1 MPFIAGPVN
10 SLTDFQVEY
19 GGFLMGPGTNYG
31 VPPTWPFFDM
41 APIKVMDTAKQWQA
55 GSWSGPDFADVIL
68 PAFDVEVWA
77 YDDATFATAIL
88 DFRQAIA
95 PGLVAP
101 LWVKVPRFDP
111 IGILAKPSRR
121 SNPIDL
127 PWGQLALASVE
138 FRCPDPTW
146 QSVTRTLSL
155 AASGAAASGLV
166 APLGASASG
175 GTGVLDAGSTVA
187 APYTGLLANLGN
199 APCWPVV
206 TVTGPVAGPLTIT
219 LDGNAVTYSGS
230 LVAGQTLKI
239 DYGLGTA
246 VLADGTDRTPLL
258 TSRQFTPVPAA
269 TWQVNGS
276 SAVTFVATGGS
287 AVVQYAD
294 QWR

>member
-10 SLTDFQVEY
+10 GLTDFQVEY

-31 VPPTWPFFDM
+31 VPPTWSFFDM
-41 APIKVMDTAKQWQA
+41 APIKTMDTQKQWQS
-55 GSWSGPDFADVIL
+55 GSWSGPDFADVLL
-68 PAFDVEVWA
+68 PGFDVEVWA
-77 YDDATFATAIL
+77 YDDAAFAAAIL

-127 PWGQLALASVE
+127 SWGQLSLATIE

-146 QSVTRTLSL
+146 QSVTRSLAL

-166 APLGASASG
+166 APLGATAGG
-175 GTGVLDAGSTVA
+175 GTGVLDAGSSVA
-187 APYTGLLANLGN
+187 APYTGVVTNVGN

-206 TVTGPVAGPLTIT
+206 TVTGPVTGPFTIT
-219 LDGNAVTYSGS
+219 VDGNPVTYSGN
-230 LVAGQTLKI
+230 LLAGQSLKI

-246 VLADGTDRTPLL
+246 VLNDGTDRTTLL
-258 TSRQFTPVPAA
+258 TQRAFSAIPAA
-269 TWQVNGS
+269 SWQVNGS
-276 SAVTFVATGGS
+276 STVTFVASGGT
-287 AVVQYAD
+287 AAVQYAD